1 MWSTR
6 VRAIISMNR
15 AYRYG
20 ARQGA
25 VGRVAAPAYQTVQ
38 LPALGGAQMALGLEI
53 RDPLLTAGALFH
65 PLVFGLHLHLGLT
78 RLDFRRRVGVNAGTA
93 TSQARRWR
101 RREGSRCRCGCD
113 DGYEP

>member
-78 RLDFRRRVGVNAGTA
+78 RLDF
-93 TSQARRWR
+93 
-101 RREGSRCRCGCD
+101 
-113 DGYEP
+113 